1 MEGINFDLDALI
13 GQFMGNVP
21 ALIRPQIYAFL
32 RDNGIVWG
40 REFST
45 DILEIKGGEW
55 RVTCWVMQ
63 QEPNAL
69 FATCRWINGYLP
81 DSLESV
87 FCRSKTIAGNPDA
100 EQQRMVAFFRQQIER
115 AL

>member
-1 MEGINFDLDALI
+1 MADFGLDIDALV

-45 DILEIKGGEW
+45 DILEINGGEW
-55 RVTCWVMQ
+55 RVTCWVIQ
-63 QEPNAL
+63 QEPQSI
-69 FATCRWINGYLP
+69 FAVCRWINGYLP

-100 EQQRMVAFFRQQIER
+100 EQQRMVSFFRHHIEQ